1 MTKVRILCAFKC
13 LISVWLTYHAFFRMY
28 PRPIGLQNL
37 FSLIIVAFGAFTILS
52 FLTSDKVGFSD
63 HSPYIEVLCL
73 QMEMSDFDNFGV
85 WEV

>member
-1 MTKVRILCAFKC
+1 MTKVRILC
-13 LISVWLTYHAFFRMY
+13 LISVCLTYHVFFRMY
-28 PRPIGLQNL
+28 PRPIGFQNL

-52 FLTSDKVGFSD
+52 FLLSDKVGFSD

-73 QMEMSDFDNFGV
+73 QMEMSDFDDFGV

>member
-1 MTKVRILCAFKC
+1 
-13 LISVWLTYHAFFRMY
+13 MY